1 MSRLVAG
8 SNITDLLAVAPK
20 VKLDG
25 GTPSVWHFPEASG
38 YTSKVGTCVC
48 LSGSAST
55 AKVLADIGTDAS
67 GYGVLGFLAEDA
79 GNVLSNKTAVY
90 IATPD
95 TVFVGNVNEVTTS
108 ANAQTAATDVGQ
120 CYGIANLSGKAYI
133 DKTKTAMSSV
143 LCRIIGLH
151 EQDNHP
157 CFYGRAYFVVP
168 TNKCQLYTTD
178 WVHASG
184 YTAYGLQI

>member
-1 MSRLVAG
+1 MSRLIAG

-25 GTPSVWHFPEASG
+25 GTPSVWYFPEASG

-67 GYGVLGFLAEDA
+67 GYGVLGFLAENA
-79 GNVLSNKTAVY
+79 GNATSTFTGVY

-95 TVFVGNVNEVTTS
+95 TVFVGNV
-108 ANAQTAATDVGQ
+108 
-120 CYGIANLSGKAYI
+120 
-133 DKTKTAMSSV
+133 
-143 LCRIIGLH
+143 
-151 EQDNHP
+151 
-157 CFYGRAYFVVP
+157 
-168 TNKCQLYTTD
+168 
-178 WVHASG
+178 
-184 YTAYGLQI
+184 

>member
-1 MSRLVAG
+1 MSRKVNG
-8 SNITDLLAVAPK
+8 SNITDLVKVAPK

-25 GTPSVWHFPEASG
+25 GTPSVWYFPEASG
-38 YTSKVGTCVC
+38 YTSYAGSCVC

-67 GYGVLGFLAEDA
+67 GYGVLGFLSENSA
-79 GNVLSNKTAVY
+79 VTLSNMTGVY

-95 TVFVGNVNEVTTS
+95 TVFVGNVNNVTTS
-108 ANAQTAATDVGQ
+108 ASAQTAATDVGQ
-120 CYGIANLSGKAYI
+120 CYGIANLSGMAYL
-133 DKTKTAMSSV
+133 DKTKTAMSTV
-143 LCRIIGLH
+143 LARIIGLH
-151 EQDNHP
+151 EQDDHP

-178 WVHASG
+178 WVYASG
-184 YTAYGLQI
+184 YVHTGLAI